1 MTTKEALLAARGLL
15 EQVTPLST
23 DCGALCGAAC
33 CQDSPDEDSVAGM
46 LLFPEE
52 APLYARQGAWM
63 ELLPSHLLFAGE
75 PVPLLTCRMPCPRPM
90 RPLACRLFP
99 LVPFVKGD
107 RLTVRMDLR
116 ARPLCPLYSS
126 GIAGLSPAF
135 VSAVKSALRLLW
147 ADPVHRGYL
156 CLLTEHLKE
165 YDFLAP
171 QDL

>member
-1 MTTKEALLAARGLL
+1 
-15 EQVTPLST
+15 
-23 DCGALCGAAC
+23 
-33 CQDSPDEDSVAGM
+33 
-46 LLFPEE
+46 
-52 APLYARQGAWM
+52 M
-63 ELLPSHLLFAGE
+63 ELLPSHLLCAGE

-99 LVPFVKGD
+99 LGPFVKGD

-147 ADPVHRGYL
+147 ADPVHREYL

-165 YDFLAP
+165 YDLSLIHISLNWRMSSPAAKSRRAASSRAP
-171 QDL
+171 SSCPG